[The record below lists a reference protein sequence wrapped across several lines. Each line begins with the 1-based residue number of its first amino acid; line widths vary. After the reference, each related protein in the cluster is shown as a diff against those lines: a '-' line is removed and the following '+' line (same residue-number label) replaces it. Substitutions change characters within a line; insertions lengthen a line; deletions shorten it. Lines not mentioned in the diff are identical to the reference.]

1 MDLDEIRAELEE
13 RLEEEMERLQVP
25 GVAVGVLLEERE
37 LTLCRG
43 VTNVEHPLP
52 VDTRTLFQ
60 IGSTTKTFV
69 ATALMREV
77 EGGALDLDAPLRS
90 YLPGFSLQEESY
102 AKRVTTRHLLTHTG
116 GWLGDYFILRP
127 IDCRGDE
134 ALKRIVEN
142 MTQVPILT
150 APGELF
156 SYNNAAF
163 DVAGHL
169 LEVLTGSSFEQAIL
183 ERVFEPLGI
192 EHSFLFPED
201 AITERLAVGHIV
213 GSGGPEIARP
223 WAMRRSEYGSG
234 GIISD
239 VCDQLRYAR
248 FHLGDGRGA
257 HGERVLAVQTLAE
270 MQKIHA
276 DAGAHV
282 DGIGLP
288 WLIGQ
293 VGGARVVRHGGATHG
308 FMSAFDMVPERQ
320 FAVTILTNAD
330 DGAILHSR
338 LVGWILERVLG
349 LKNDPPRLLERAP
362 EELEEFVG
370 SYALGYATIE
380 RDGRELLV
388 HVAAVPGAT
397 KERPPS
403 RVAFYDA
410 DRVVGVEE
418 PFDGARGE
426 FLRDDAGEIRFFR
439 WGGRLLPRHAEPQE
453 DLSSSWD

>member
-1 MDLDEIRAELEE
+1 MSLEAIRSELEE
-13 RLEEEMERLQVP
+13 RVEGQMKRLQVP
-25 GVAVGVLLEERE
+25 GVALGVLLGDQE

-43 VTNVEHPLP
+43 VTNVDHPLP

-69 ATALMREV
+69 ATALMRAV

-90 YLPGFSLQEESY
+90 YLPAFSLQEESY
-102 AKRVTTRHLLTHTG
+102 ATQVTTRHLLTHTG

-134 ALKRIVEN
+134 ALRRIVES
-142 MTQVPILT
+142 MPQVPILA

-169 LEVLTGSSFEQAIL
+169 LEVLTDRGFEDAIR
-183 ERVFEPLGI
+183 EQVFEPLGL
-192 EHSFLFPED
+192 EHSFLFPEE

-213 GSGGPEIARP
+213 GREGPEIARP
-223 WAMRRSEYGSG
+223 WALRRSEYASG

-248 FHLGDGRGA
+248 FHLGDGRGPQ
-257 HGERVLAVQTLAE
+257 GQRVLAAQTLAE
-270 MQKIHA
+270 MQQIHA

-288 WLIGQ
+288 WMIGQ

-308 FMSAFDMVPERQ
+308 FMSAFDMVPERR
-320 FAVTILTNAD
+320 FAVTVLTNAD
-330 DGAILHSR
+330 EGATLHGH
-338 LVGWILERVLG
+338 LVSWILEHLLG
-349 LKNDPPRLLERAP
+349 LKNEPPRLLECTA
-362 EELEEFVG
+362 EQLDEFTG

-380 RDGRELLV
+380 RDGKELRV
-388 HVAAVPGAT
+388 QVAAVPGAT
-397 KERPPS
+397 KERPPF
-403 RVAFYDA
+403 RVSFYDV
-410 DRVVGVEE
+410 DRVVGTEE

-439 WGGRLLPRHAEPQE
+439 WGGRLLPRHAALQE